1 MLKAKI
7 WITSFQECFD
17 CLAVTGLFTS
27 AHRTVFTYL
36 AYRVS
41 PCHAGLDQM
50 AECDAVL
57 DGKLYVGNYAAAQDA
72 GLLDDHRITHIVS
85 AGFRSGHFPASKY
98 RYLCIDVRDDPHENL
113 LRHLPRATGFI
124 QKAFD
129 DGGRVFVHC
138 VHGQSRSCAIVVAY
152 LMRMTNKNNS
162 NNNDY
167 DDDPNTRL
175 LHQCYHQVE
184 AARPCMAINPGFV
197 KQLEIYRRMI
207 CSSCNTMLVP
217 PTSRANASFRSYRA
231 RSEFEESGTIA
242 KWFPL
247 SSMSTWDGSLA
258 SYRCVK
264 CRHVLFHGSNI
275 NDELTEE
282 DELELPKSEYWATS
296 AGGLEYSRRGKSM
309 DSSAGHQH
317 TTSSSTNSLKIE
329 PIDWMQS
336 QMEAS
341 SSMGML
347 TRSGKLT
354 CPHCSSKI
362 GAWDWGC
369 NADAWSSVFITPS
382 RVEKSK

>member
-1 MLKAKI
+1 MI
-7 WITSFQECFD
+7 IGSIT
-17 CLAVTGLFTS
+17 V
-27 AHRTVFTYL
+27 
-36 AYRVS
+36 VS
-41 PCHAGLDQM
+41 PCRAANAGLDQM

-85 AGFRSGHFPASKY
+85 AGFWSGHFPASKY
-98 RYLCIDVRDDPHENL
+98 RYLCIDVRDDPHQNM

-124 QKAFD
+124 QKAL
-129 DGGRVFVHC
+129 DGGGCVFVHC
-138 VHGQSRSCAIVVAY
+138 VHGQSRSCAIAVAY
-152 LMRMTNKNNS
+152 LMRLANKNKNKNNC
-162 NNNDY
+162 NNNCNSNSNSN
-167 DDDPNTRL
+167 DDEDGDDDGDADPNTRL

-184 AARPCMAINPGFV
+184 TARPCMAINPGFV

-217 PTSRANASFRSYRA
+217 PTSRAHAAYRSFRA
-231 RSEFEESGTIA
+231 RSEFKESGKIA

-247 SSMSTWDGSLA
+247 SSMSTGDGSLA
-258 SYRCVK
+258 SYRCVQ
-264 CRHVLFHGSNI
+264 CRLVLFHGSNI
-275 NDELTEE
+275 NEEFTKE
-282 DELELPKSEYWATS
+282 DELELPKSKYWATS
-296 AGGLEYSRRGKSM
+296 AGGLEYSRRSKSM

-317 TTSSSTNSLKIE
+317 TTSSSSLKIE

-362 GAWDWGC
+362 GAWDWEC

-382 RVEKSK
+382 RVEKS